1 MRELI
6 TKSTPLS
13 KVLRLGKECR
23 KCGHCC
29 RYGTGFLVKED
40 TPKIAKFLKLTEKEL
55 IKNCLEK
62 VTKFNTTL
70 YRPVS
75 AKNKKPYGVCIFYN
89 TEKGCTIHPV
99 KPLHCRISNC
109 NEYGENIS
117 VWFHLNYFVNS
128 HDPQSIREWALY
140 LGAGGK
146 NIPGGTL
153 AELVP
158 DKKILRKILNYEVL
172 K

>member
-1 MRELI
+1 MREII

-29 RYGTGFLVKED
+29 QHGTGFLVKED
-40 TPKIAKFLKLTEKEL
+40 IPKIAKHQGITEKEL
-55 IKNCLEK
+55 IKNCLEP

-70 YRPVS
+70 YRPFSV
-75 AKNKKPYGVCIFYN
+75 KNKKPFGVCIFYN
-89 TEKGCTIHPV
+89 TDKGCIIHDV
-99 KPLHCRISNC
+99 KPLQCKVGNC
-109 NEYGENIS
+109 SEYGEELS
-117 VWFHLNYFVNS
+117 VWFDLNHFVNEN
-128 HDPQSIREWALY
+128 DPQSIREWNLY
-140 LGAGGK
+140 LDSGGK

-153 AELVP
+153 KELVP
-158 DKKILRKILNYEVL
+158 NEKALKKILNYEVL